1 MLCTLTPSCFSPFLS
16 FLFVIIIFSFR
27 RPYIYWQRRFSFSC
41 HRLIFSVATPLD
53 SFHSL
58 FSLRRGKDTDDNGP
72 TELTKVSLF
81 VLIFCCVAFLFTR
94 FPQNKHLLPP
104 KSSTQALRVAL
115 LIKNSNMLLP
125 SYSFCVSQSIQ
136 PSLRLR
142 IPDDDGRMG
151 KCFLAFLFYSFN
163 FWCENARWASCAFSP
178 SSVRLLFIL
187 FLSLRWQTAAA
198 GIRKKIK

>member
-1 MLCTLTPSCFSPFLS
+1 MTL
-16 FLFVIIIFSFR
+16 
-27 RPYIYWQRRFSFSC
+27 YIYWQRRFSFSC

-94 FPQNKHLLPP
+94 FPQNKHPLPP

-115 LIKNSNMLLP
+115 LIKILICFCLRTLFVFRRVFNLP
-125 SYSFCVSQSIQ
+125 SAWESQMTTEEWESVSLPSSFILSIF
-136 PSLRLR
+136 
-142 IPDDDGRMG
+142 DVKMHGG
-151 KCFLAFLFYSFN
+151 HLAL
-163 FWCENARWASCAFSP
+163 FSP

-198 GIRKKIK
+198 GIRKKMK

>member
-1 MLCTLTPSCFSPFLS
+1 MTL
-16 FLFVIIIFSFR
+16 
-27 RPYIYWQRRFSFSC
+27 YIYWQRRFSFSC

-115 LIKNSNMLLP
+115 LIKILICFCLRTLFVFRRVFNLP
-125 SYSFCVSQSIQ
+125 SAWESQMTTEEWESVSLPSSFILSIF
-136 PSLRLR
+136 
-142 IPDDDGRMG
+142 DVKMHGG
-151 KCFLAFLFYSFN
+151 HLAL
-163 FWCENARWASCAFSP
+163 FSP

-187 FLSLRWQTAAA
+187 FLSLRWKTAAA
-198 GIRKKIK
+198 GIRKKMK